1 MSSPT
6 PNDRPTL
13 RLSMLLAPSES
24 SPVGPTLQALLRDA
38 PWYGGLDA
46 AQRARVE
53 SDVVERT
60 VAGGSFAGRRG
71 DAPDYWMGVVDGLL
85 KVSNVSSEGKLATLT
100 GVSNGAWFGEGTLLK
115 KESRKFDVVALR
127 DSRIALMP
135 LATFEWL
142 LEGSIR
148 FNRFLLDHVNERLGQ
163 FIATVEHDRLL
174 DPDARVAR
182 CLGSM
187 VNPLL
192 YPGNGHSL
200 RIAQEEIGNLAGV
213 SRQRVNQALQR
224 LEAERL
230 LTIEYGGIRILDLEG
245 LRRFGA

>member
-1 MSSPT
+1 MTASPSLA
-6 PNDRPTL
+6 PPAAPTL
-13 RLSMLLAPSES
+13 H
-24 SPVGPTLQALLRDA
+24 GLLRGA
-38 PWYGGLDA
+38 PWYAGLDA
-46 AQRARVE
+46 VQRARVE
-53 SDVVERT
+53 ADVFERHVSGGAF
-60 VAGGSFAGRRG
+60 VARRG

-100 GVSNGAWFGEGTLLK
+100 GMSNGSWFGEGTLLK

-127 DSRIALMP
+127 DSRVALMP
-135 LATFEWL
+135 MTTFDWL
-142 LEGSIR
+142 LEHSIR

-187 VNPLL
+187 VHPLL

-200 RIAQEEIGNLAGV
+200 RIAQEEIGHLAGV

-224 LEAERL
+224 LEAGKL
-230 LTIEYGGIRILDLEG
+230 LAIEYGGIRIVDLEG
-245 LRRFGA
+245 LRRFGS